1 MSATGCYV
9 SRVFFFISHAE
20 SMSNK
25 LSCEIL
31 VLSLSRICSSSA
43 MIFHLMFLF
52 YLHAN
57 VKPTKYEFSG
67 EILVLIAWV
76 VYEI

>member
-1 MSATGCYV
+1 MCRPQAV
-9 SRVFFFISHAE
+9 KFLAIFFKSHAE

-31 VLSLSRICSSSA
+31 VLSLSRIYSPSA
-43 MIFHLMFLF
+43 MIFHLRFLF

-57 VKPTKYEFSG
+57 V
-67 EILVLIAWV
+67 
-76 VYEI
+76 

>member
-1 MSATGCYV
+1 MCRPQAVTFLA
-9 SRVFFFISHAE
+9 RFFFKSHAE

-57 VKPTKYEFSG
+57 V
-67 EILVLIAWV
+67 
-76 VYEI
+76 

>member
-1 MSATGCYV
+1 MCRPNSLFDFSSNCMCRPQAVTFLA
-9 SRVFFFISHAE
+9 FFFFKSHAE

-31 VLSLSRICSSSA
+31 VLSLSSICSSSA

-57 VKPTKYEFSG
+57 V
-67 EILVLIAWV
+67 
-76 VYEI
+76 